1 MFYDGQELKNQRG
14 KSLLLSLKKSANTDD
29 LLNAALNK
37 HKAHSKNLIKPNAK
51 YVAIS

>member
-1 MFYDGQELKNQRG
+1 MLYDGQELKSQRG

-37 HKAHSKNLIKPNAK
+37 HEAHSKNLIKPNTT
-51 YVAIS
+51 SM